1 MGKGVEGGGDGV
13 ILSVIAEWRNQGM
26 KWET

>member
-1 MGKGVEGGGDGV
+1 MGKRVEGGSHGV